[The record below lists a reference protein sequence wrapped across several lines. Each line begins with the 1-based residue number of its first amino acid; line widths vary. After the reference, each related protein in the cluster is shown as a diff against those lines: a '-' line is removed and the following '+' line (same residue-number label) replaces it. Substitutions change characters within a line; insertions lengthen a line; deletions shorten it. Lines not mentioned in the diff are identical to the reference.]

1 VKKISLNL
9 LGEEFK
15 EFKGTL
21 LIGLGFD
28 QRCLS
33 ALPHFPLDKA
43 SNIVGVSNAGWSEQ
57 NRDNIRK
64 FSSLAGPNS
73 LVIGNNAQTVIE
85 VADQITPQ
93 LVLALEG
100 PEPQIAIDITSLS
113 HELLVI
119 ILGILNELN
128 GIECTTLVY
137 VGAKAYSTNTPSNAM
152 WLSRG
157 VKEVRSILGFP
168 GTMLPSKKLHL
179 IILTGFEVERASE
192 VISRYEPASISIG
205 LGAKTQSISE
215 THHSKNKEFFDGIAK
230 FVASQDYG
238 TNEVSSFSFSCV
250 SPHQTKSQLIAHIE
264 ELGGFS
270 NRNYVICPLNTKL
283 STVGVA
289 LAALD
294 YPELQICYAEPD
306 EYNSSGYATPDS
318 VATIVKL
325 G

>member
-1 VKKISLNL
+1 MKKIDLDL

-28 QRCLS
+28 ERCLS
-33 ALPHFPLDKA
+33 ALTHFPLDKA
-43 SNIVGVSNAGWSEQ
+43 NYIVGISNAGWSKQ
-57 NRDNIRK
+57 NRDNISK
-64 FSSLAGPNS
+64 FSNFAGPNS
-73 LVIGNNAQTVIE
+73 LVVGNNAQTVIN
-85 VADQITPQ
+85 VADQLTPQ
-93 LVLALEG
+93 LVLTLEK
-100 PEPQIAIDITSLS
+100 PESQIVIDITSLS

-128 GIECTTLVY
+128 GLERTTLIY

-179 IILTGFEVERASE
+179 IVLTGFEVERASE

-205 LGAKTQSISE
+205 LGAKMQSISE
-215 THHSKNKEFFDGIAK
+215 IHHSKNKEFFDGIAN

-238 TNEVSSFSFSCV
+238 TNEVSNFLFSCV
-250 SPHQTKSQLIAHIE
+250 SPFQTKSQIIAHIE

-270 NRNYVICPLNTKL
+270 HRNFVICPLNTKL
-283 STVGVA
+283 STVGVV

-294 YPELQICYAEPD
+294 HPELQICYAEPD